1 MKAIFKKIEA
11 LAKPYLDTRMND
23 LHTEISAR
31 FARALIEKESGS
43 EDIILPAILLHD
55 VGWKR
60 VPEEFHLR
68 AFGPKADA
76 LEWQRT
82 HEKEGAEIAR
92 EILLQVAY
100 DAEKIQEVLRIID
113 GHDSRKAALSL
124 NDRIVKDA
132 DKLWRYAKE
141 GFYIDIKRFEETF
154 EQGMKRLESSLEK
167 WFFTGSAK
175 KLARQE
181 LTERLQE
188 KVGNHHSGGPH
199 V

>member
-1 MKAIFKKIEA
+1 MKAIFEKIEA

-23 LHTEISAR
+23 LHTEISAG
-31 FARALIEKESGS
+31 FARALIEKEGGS

-60 VPEEFHLR
+60 VPEEFHLK

-76 LEWQRT
+76 PEWQRV
-82 HEKEGAEIAR
+82 HEEEGAVIAR

-100 DAEKIQEVLRIID
+100 DKEKIRKILGIID

-132 DKLWRYAKE
+132 DKLWRYSKE

-154 EQGMKRLESSLEK
+154 EHGMQRLESSLEK
-167 WFFTGSAK
+167 WFFTDSAK
-175 KLARQE
+175 ELARQE
-181 LTERLQE
+181 ITERRQE
-188 KVGNHHSGGPH
+188 KDGDHLFGGPH

>member
-1 MKAIFKKIEA
+1 MKAIFEKIEA

-23 LHTEISAR
+23 LHTGISAR
-31 FARALIEKESGS
+31 FACALIEKEGGS

-60 VPEEFHLR
+60 VPEEFHLK

-76 LEWQRT
+76 LEWQRV
-82 HEKEGAEIAR
+82 HEEEGAVIAR

-100 DAEKIQEVLRIID
+100 DEDKIQEILEIID
-113 GHDSRKAALSL
+113 GHDSRKDALSL

-132 DKLWRYAKE
+132 DKLWRYSKE

-154 EQGMKRLESSLEK
+154 DRGMKRLESSLEK
-167 WFFTGSAK
+167 WFFTDSAK
-175 KLARQE
+175 ELARQE
-181 LTERLQE
+181 LTQRRQV
-188 KVGNHHSGGPH
+188 KDGSHISGGPH

>member
-1 MKAIFKKIEA
+1 MKPIFEKIRA

-31 FARALIEKESGS
+31 FARALIEKEGGS
-43 EDIILPAILLHD
+43 EGIILPAILLHD

-76 LEWQRT
+76 LEWQRI

-100 DAEKIQEVLRIID
+100 DVEKIQEVLRIID

-132 DKLWRYAKE
+132 DKLWRYSKE

-175 KLARQE
+175 ELARQE
-181 LTERLQE
+181 LTERRQE

>member
-1 MKAIFKKIEA
+1 MKAIFEKIEA

-31 FARALIEKESGS
+31 FARALIEKEGGS

-100 DAEKIQEVLRIID
+100 DVEKIQEVLRIID

-132 DKLWRYAKE
+132 DKLWRYSKE

-167 WFFTGSAK
+167 WFFTDSAK
-175 KLARQE
+175 DLARQA
-181 LTERLQE
+181 LTERRQE
-188 KVGNHHSGGPH
+188 KDGNHLSGGLH

>member
-1 MKAIFKKIEA
+1 MKAIFEKIEA

-23 LHTEISAR
+23 LHTEISAG
-31 FARALIEKESGS
+31 FARALIEKEGGS

-60 VPEEFHLR
+60 VPEEFHLK

-76 LEWQRT
+76 PEWQRV
-82 HEKEGAEIAR
+82 HEEEGAVIAR

-100 DAEKIQEVLRIID
+100 DKEKIRKILGIID

-132 DKLWRYAKE
+132 DKLWRYSKE
-141 GFYIDIKRFEETF
+141 GFYIEALLPIEWVVFET
-154 EQGMKRLESSLEK
+154 
-167 WFFTGSAK
+167 
-175 KLARQE
+175 
-181 LTERLQE
+181 
-188 KVGNHHSGGPH
+188 
-199 V
+199 

>member
-1 MKAIFKKIEA
+1 MKAIFEKIEA
-11 LAKPYLDTRMND
+11 LAKPYLNTRMND

-31 FARALIEKESGS
+31 FARALIKEEGGS

-60 VPEEFHLR
+60 VPEAFHLR

-76 LEWQRT
+76 LEWQHI

-92 EILLQVAY
+92 EILRQIAY
-100 DAEKIQEVLRIID
+100 DEEKIQEVLKIID
-113 GHDSRKAALSL
+113 GHDSRKDALSL

-132 DKLWRYAKE
+132 DKLWRYSKE

-154 EQGMKRLESSLEK
+154 EQGMKRLESSLDE

-175 KLARQE
+175 EMARQE
-181 LTERLQE
+181 LIARRREE
-188 KVGNHHSGGPH
+188 IANHHSGGSH
-199 V
+199 D